1 MRSWTL
7 VALLWVVYFINYID
21 RQVAFSVFPS
31 LRQEL
36 GFTNAELGLIGTVFT
51 WVYSI
56 FMPFSGR
63 LADLVRRERIIVVS
77 LALWS
82 LCTLGTGMSGSVTEF
97 LWWRAAMG
105 VTESLYVPAALGL
118 LASILPAESRSK
130 GLAVHMTAQLVGI
143 AAGGWFGGWAADSLG
158 WRRGFR
164 ILAVAGLVYAVVLGL
179 AIVRFRLPKPEPSTQ
194 SASGPFDVIRSRCFL
209 ALAVAFLLFCAVLWV
224 QYAWLANHMYEQFS
238 LSMTQA
244 GFTAMVF
251 LQGSTAA
258 GVLLGGFAGDR
269 ITRSIPAGRLYV
281 VALGVIL
288 SAPFAYVTFATGSLF
303 AAVASACSFGLF
315 SGLMMSNIFA
325 AAYDVVAPQNYGFSA
340 GMLNLVGGLAGGAG
354 ILGAGVWKDSA
365 GISVVAGS
373 TGVAALLAGIVL
385 ALVVVRWFPAEW
397 KPAAA

>member
-1 MRSWTL
+1 MHPWIL
-7 VALLWVVYFINYID
+7 VALLWVAYFINYID

-36 GFTNAELGLIGTVFT
+36 GFTSAELGFIGTVFT

-63 LADLVRRERIIVVS
+63 LADIVRRERIIVLS

-82 LCTLGTGMSGSVTEF
+82 LCTLGTGMSGSVSEF
-97 LWWRAAMG
+97 LFWRAAMG

-118 LASILPAESRSK
+118 LASVLPAQIRSR
-130 GLAVHMTAQLVGI
+130 GLAIHMTAQLTGI
-143 AAGGWFGGWAADSLG
+143 AAGGWFGGWAADALG
-158 WRRGFR
+158 WRSGFR
-164 ILAVAGLVYAVVLGL
+164 ILAGAGLVYAVVLGF
-179 AIVRFRLPKPEPSTQ
+179 AVARFRLPKPEPATRSG
-194 SASGPFDVIRSRCFL
+194 SGPFDVIRSRCFL
-209 ALAVAFLLFCAVLWV
+209 ALVVAFLLFCAVLWV

-281 VALGVIL
+281 AAAGVIL
-288 SAPFAYVTFATGSLF
+288 SAPFAYATFAAGSLS
-303 AAVASACSFGLF
+303 AAVTSACSFGLF
-315 SGLMMSNIFA
+315 SGLMMSNVFA
-325 AAYDVVAPQNYGFSA
+325 AAYDVVEPKDYGFSA
-340 GMLNLVGGLAGGAG
+340 GLLNLAGGLAGGAG
-354 ILGAGVWKDSA
+354 ILGAGVWKESA
-365 GISVVAGS
+365 GISTVAAS
-373 TGVAALLAGIVL
+373 TGAAAVIAGIVL
-385 ALVVVRWFPAEW
+385 ALVVARRFPAEW
-397 KPAAA
+397 RLDAS